1 VELELLAKEV
11 EVALLKRG
19 ELRDWIEI
27 DEHWDDLVHDCPRRI
42 GRRLGSCQFSSTTA
56 DTKAWPLFR

>member
-1 VELELLAKEV
+1 VTAIGREILLGNDTVELNSWPKEV

-27 DEHWDDLVHDCPRRI
+27 DEHWDDLVHDA
-42 GRRLGSCQFSSTTA
+42 LGGLAGVWGFL
-56 DTKAWPLFR
+56 PI